1 MVNLPDPMKP
11 VGEFLS
17 PIGRVLVELGKLRG
31 SAYNDL
37 LQLPATDPMKAMLAR
52 VDLILGDTEEAII
65 RAAKRPPGID
75 PLKYLEQ
82 EMSKLEEE
90 IRNAQATPGEIV
102 KKILPS
108 PRRRLK

>member
-1 MVNLPDPMKP
+1 MTNLPDPMKP
-11 VGEFLS
+11 VAGFLS
-17 PIGRVLVELGKLRG
+17 PVGRVLVELGKLRG

-75 PLKYLEQ
+75 PLKYIQQEVTRLEDD
-82 EMSKLEEE
+82 
-90 IRNAQATPGEIV
+90 IRKAQAFPGEIV
-102 KKILPS
+102 KKTLPS